1 MRALTLTLC
10 LVLHARGRA
19 PAAVSE
25 FVTVMGQPGVRAVG
39 VGALRPRNTVGPR
52 VSPARP
58 TEFQHFVGLTSHRAR
73 DSFPPPIPGE
83 LP

>member
-1 MRALTLTLC
+1 MHALTLTLC

-19 PAAVSE
+19 LPTPAE
-25 FVTVMGQPGVRAVG
+25 FVAVMGHPGVRAVG

-52 VSPARP
+52 VTPARP